1 VGAPQVGAGT
11 LAGLAVAPAL
21 VPVITVQVVPTGST
35 VALAQS
41 SLAGA
46 AAGVL
51 KVVVTAAE
59 LPLVPPQLVTTLT
72 V

>member
-1 VGAPQVGAGT
+1 
-11 LAGLAVAPAL
+11 L